1 VSEQQNGGQPAES
14 SRSMAQ
20 PQEANEALFE
30 AAIAAGRAHE
40 LSWERVGDIIDHLI
54 QNDWLRER
62 GHVPSPSI
70 PSTPAERPPE
80 LIAEAERIAARWR
93 ELAAQVRAGNPPKCE
108 WIGLSDAERRLIN
121 ELHGYQPN
129 AEQEAEAC

>member
-14 SRSMAQ
+14 SRAVAK

-62 GHVPSPSI
+62 GYVPAPAAPSA
-70 PSTPAERPPE
+70 PEERPSE
-80 LIAEAERIAARWR
+80 LVDEGERIAARWR
-93 ELAAQVRAGNPPKCE
+93 ELAAQVRSGNPPKCE
-108 WIGLSDAERRLIN
+108 WIGLSDADRRLIN
-121 ELHGYQPN
+121 ELYGYRPN
-129 AEQEAEAC
+129 VEREAEAC